1 MNQNAQRA
9 LLTQPLPWTA
19 AALCSLLCII
29 LAGPSKF
36 NGGSPSRAL
45 GPPCLP
51 VCLGQSVTVSATEV
65 PCRNARNH
73 RLLQLQA
80 CTPTQES
87 SSLLV
92 GTAFFDVMIAL
103 LVIADTAP
111 CLVQKRV

>member
-45 GPPCLP
+45 GPPSPLSAL
-51 VCLGQSVTVSATEV
+51 VSHSLRHRGSVSQCEKSQAAAAPSMHANTRVV
-65 PCRNARNH
+65 KPFGRNG
-73 RLLQLQA
+73 LL
-80 CTPTQES
+80 
-87 SSLLV
+87 
-92 GTAFFDVMIAL
+92 
-103 LVIADTAP
+103 
-111 CLVQKRV
+111 